1 MKPWSLSVVSLI
13 CLSTVCI
20 KMRKLN
26 AASITDTATG
36 PYTDTDTDTDTCQLG
51 CGYKCLWPGPN
62 ALMCV
67 HFNLYKRTRKKG
79 VGIIKGKTG
88 RIRTNQDELVPSFV
102 EPGKRCGCSCCCR
115 YYCLRPCAVV
125 IAVFA
130 IFMPGQSQSL
140 HIHKHTHTHQHTH
153 THTCRETWSTV
164 YGMQIPHGFSIFS
177 NHFHG
182 LSTTWAFVRALCGF
196 TDINKANN
204 CGPPRILALIETLLR
219 TRTMPWRPDAWIL
232 MSWWSE
238 RVCGFLLPISASL
251 PIVASPH
258 LASSHPI
265 RSTIHHW
272 HWFPIPCPAASLLRC
287 PTGLPSL
294 FPGFVVAA
302 SGMHIVHLNWS
313 RNGVGRVSF
322 KVILLLCEG
331 THLRWNSVDDSDK
344 LSPMFRT
351 FKHDHTHM
359 DYWIW

>member
-79 VGIIKGKTG
+79 AGIIKGKTG
-88 RIRTNQDELVPSFV
+88 RIRTNLFLLLLSPENV
-102 EPGKRCGCSCCCR
+102 
-115 YYCLRPCAVV
+115 AVV
-125 IAVFA
+125 LVAAVIIVWGLVLLLLRFLQFSCLA
-130 IFMPGQSQSL
+130 KAKAYTYTNTRTP
-140 HIHKHTHTHQHTH
+140 TNTH
-153 THTCRETWSTV
+153 THTPAGKREVLCMACKSRTAFLYFPIIFMGSPLPGHLSGHYAASRTLIKQITV
-164 YGMQIPHGFSIFS
+164 VLPGF
-177 NHFHG
+177 
-182 LSTTWAFVRALCGF
+182 WRW
-196 TDINKANN
+196 
-204 CGPPRILALIETLLR
+204 LR
-219 TRTMPWRPDAWIL
+219 PSSGRGRCPGAPMPGSWW
-232 MSWWSE
+232 SWWSE

-351 FKHDHTHM
+351 FKPDHAHM